1 MKTRLAVLTVLTLV
15 TMQLRAAETAALPE
29 PGPEEGGLRMRL
41 VVAPRTD
48 PGREGYDVRVD
59 LLNTSERAITLRT
72 AWEYEEA
79 GDLKDYIEAAT
90 SIECVPTVQ
99 RWMGQIMQG
108 HRKAPQLKHV
118 LNPGSVLSARW
129 QTEGRR
135 LKNRVTNP
143 LDAQNPELPLPG
155 LYSVHAT
162 VKIIADERT
171 VPLRSNEQL
180 VSVGRS
186 RAMPKSTYGQLFQV
200 EADLK
205 TASLSLGSLQKTEP
219 GDQFEYNSMVGHGRL
234 TVTTVTPTYSIG
246 KLEVLSPT
254 NRTTQLNGMGVTL
267 VQKK

>member
-1 MKTRLAVLTVLTLV
+1 MKTRLSVITLLILV
-15 TMQLRAAETAALPE
+15 TMQLRAAETAPLPE

-41 VVAPRTD
+41 VVAPWTGT
-48 PGREGYDVRVD
+48 GREGYDVRVD
-59 LLNTSERAITLRT
+59 LLNASERSITLRT
-72 AWEYEEA
+72 AWEYEEV
-79 GDLKDYIEAAT
+79 GDLNDYIEAAT
-90 SIECVPTVQ
+90 SIECVPAVQ
-99 RWMGQIMQG
+99 RWVGQIMQG
-108 HRKAPQLKHV
+108 HRKGPQLKHV
-118 LNPGSVLSARW
+118 LNPGEVFSARW

-155 LYSVHAT
+155 LYSVHAM
-162 VKIIADERT
+162 VKVIADERA

-180 VSVGRS
+180 VSVGGS
-186 RAMPKSTYGQLFQV
+186 RAMPKSTHGALFQV
-200 EADLK
+200 EPDLK
-205 TASLSLGSLQKTEP
+205 TASLNLGSLQKIEP

-234 TVTTVTPTYSIG
+234 TVTTVQPTYSIG